1 MASTPGDKTSEKK
14 GEEMKKE
21 DIEGE
26 ARKNKEKT
34 EAAKPAAGKKRAV
47 KKLKA
52 QKSEEGEE
60 SSEDEFD
67 PEDTS
72 PTPSKRRGAKSLT
85 FAESALATAIRTPPA
100 TRASRK
106 SAQTYRAPSSSSESV
121 NPQSSSPPQQLSN
134 LEPTDLLYQFGVKGY
149 DEPLLGRR
157 EPVMSSPVAL
167 LPRNMDQ
174 SATPRATAD
183 EHYQKIQEK
192 TMEKL
197 QAKRTENLAMV
208 QEQAMN
214 NSTAQRVSLEYSDV
228 LLGVHTDTARRRMK
242 MTGTQTRFARTSS
255 LRRPSTTT
263 LRWMKTT
270 TGHCSTRWRAL
281 R

>member
-1 MASTPGDKTSEKK
+1 MSEKK
-14 GEEMKKE
+14 GEEAKKE
-21 DIEGE
+21 DGE
-26 ARKNKEKT
+26 EEEASKSKEKMRVT
-34 EAAKPAAGKKRAV
+34 KPAAGKKRAV
-47 KKLKA
+47 KKPKA
-52 QKSEEGEE
+52 QESEADEA

-67 PEDTS
+67 PGNTS

-85 FAESALATAIRTPPA
+85 FAESALATATRTPPA

-106 SAQTYRAPSSSSESV
+106 FAQTYRAPSLSSESV
-121 NPQSSSPPQQLSN
+121 DPQTSPPHQLSN

-167 LPRNMDQ
+167 LPKSMDP

-183 EHYQKIQEK
+183 EHYQKIQAK
-192 TMEKL
+192 TLEKL
-197 QAKRTENLAMV
+197 QARQKGNLAMA

-214 NSTAQRVSLEYSDV
+214 EIPAQRVSLDYSDV
-228 LLGVHTDTARRRMK
+228 LLEIQTDLARTRMK
-242 MTGTQTRFARTSS
+242 MTGTHTLFARTLN
-255 LRRPSTTT
+255 LRLPSTTMPQWT
-263 LRWMKTT
+263 KTT
-270 TGHCSTRWRAL
+270 TGRYSTRWKAL